1 MTLYAYLSR
10 FRSVKHSNRAML
22 LNAWEIS
29 MAIVPSLACILTKQH
44 AIRGGKYLL
53 KTPGTTISETLNFKM
68 SLDASLVPLVR
79 VPKPSAIR
87 YQPAT

>member
-1 MTLYAYLSR
+1 
-10 FRSVKHSNRAML
+10 ML
-22 LNAWEIS
+22 LNAWGIS
-29 MAIVPSLACILTKQH
+29 MAIVLSLACIILTKQH

-53 KTPGTTISETLNFKM
+53 KTPVTTISETLNFKM